1 MAHAGQDILYFCA
14 SPHHSPSPAQLQEV
28 YLGPVEVRRKLPN
41 SQKVLA
47 STSNPDRVLTVAGT
61 SSFYVMND
69 ETRNINSE
77 RPRFIT
83 GLVGPD
89 ILKCVSSLD
98 LGKVSE
104 FK

>member
-1 MAHAGQDILYFCA
+1 
-14 SPHHSPSPAQLQEV
+14 
-28 YLGPVEVRRKLPN
+28 
-41 SQKVLA
+41 
-47 STSNPDRVLTVAGT
+47 
-61 SSFYVMND
+61 MND

-77 RPRFIT
+77 RPRVIT

-104 FK
+104 SK

>member
-1 MAHAGQDILYFCA
+1 M
-14 SPHHSPSPAQLQEV
+14 
-28 YLGPVEVRRKLPN
+28 
-41 SQKVLA
+41 
-47 STSNPDRVLTVAGT
+47 VAGT
-61 SSFYVMND
+61 SSCYVMND

-104 FK
+104 SK